1 MSLEKPSMASSEYIQ
16 KPENISKIQLSSTKT
31 QILFFVFC
39 RFDVPSCHYVDALQR
54 FVSFFVCPIFREVS
68 VQNQLEIVQSEHEK
82 NRFNDLWRVN
92 QVLRLS
98 ISPFSLGFNLYL
110 LRVFVCWIRKLCV
123 RGNRISN
130 C

>member
-16 KPENISKIQLSSTKT
+16 KPKNISKKRFRSKT
-31 QILFFVFC
+31 QISFFVLC
-39 RFDVPSCHYVDALQR
+39 RFDVPSCHFVDALQR

-98 ISPFSLGFNLYL
+98 IPPSFSLGFNLYL
-110 LRVFVCWIRKLCV
+110 LRVFLCWIRQLCV